1 MARHAHMQRIY
12 LPSVLARHRY
22 VTKKRAAL
30 FNLAEYALRRA
41 AAREHAIRVLYTRCM
56 RQALQHQDHV
66 QNLRLLCEA
75 ANEYHTERLKKKAV
89 QHIRVQTLKNRL
101 AQRNNKSAIAARKNR
116 RLALALVLWQV
127 SCGERIV
134 RAEDHENIKE
144 EENNQSRDTEEIDF
158 PKEPLGT
165 SRMSISERRR
175 AKAGFTNW

>member
-1 MARHAHMQRIY
+1 MARHAYMQRIY

-75 ANEYHTERLKKKAV
+75 ASEYHTERLKRKAV

-101 AQRNNKSAIAARKNR
+101 AQRNNKICRCCAQEPPIGFSPC
-116 RLALALVLWQV
+116 ALASQL
-127 SCGERIV
+127 R
-134 RAEDHENIKE
+134 
-144 EENNQSRDTEEIDF
+144 
-158 PKEPLGT
+158 GT
-165 SRMSISERRR
+165 HRT
-175 AKAGFTNW
+175 G